1 MTTRL
6 DWPDCGN
13 ARDVGGLP
21 TEDGY
26 RIRSGALVRSD
37 DLCQLTPAGLAAL
50 RGYGVRRVL
59 DLRGTAELAREPSP
73 LARDPSYRW
82 TPFIDEEADRQRD
95 PAAES
100 TARDTYL
107 GSVERN
113 AKHIVTAL
121 GALADAPPGGVLVH
135 CVEGKDRTGMLV
147 ALALRVAGVP
157 PAEIAADYAASDERP
172 AFRRELT
179 GLGSDAER
187 AAFRDRYGCHPA
199 TILAVLD
206 HLEQRYG
213 GVDRY
218 LLHHGLAPG
227 QLAALRQ
234 RLRDE
239 SRP

>member
-1 MTTRL
+1 VTTRL
-6 DWPDCGN
+6 DWPECGN

-26 RIRSGALVRSD
+26 RIRPRALIRSD
-37 DLCQLTPAGLAAL
+37 DLCQLTPEGLTAL
-50 RGYGVRRVL
+50 RAYGVRRVL
-59 DLRGTAELAREPSP
+59 DLRGTAELAHGPSP

-82 TPFIDEEADRQRD
+82 TPFIDEEADRYRD
-95 PAAES
+95 PAAEP

-157 PAEIAADYAASDERP
+157 KGEIAADYAASDERP

-179 GLGSDAER
+179 GLPSDAER
-187 AAFRDRYGCHPA
+187 AAFRERHGCHPA

-218 LLHHGLAPG
+218 LLHHGLTPG
-227 QLAALRQ
+227 QLAALRR
-234 RLRDE
+234 RLRE
-239 SRP
+239 EGSP

>member
-113 AKHIVTAL
+113 ATRIPDNIRASLERLTVKE
-121 GALADAPPGGVLVH
+121 DA
-135 CVEGKDRTGMLV
+135 
-147 ALALRVAGVP
+147 
-157 PAEIAADYAASDERP
+157 
-172 AFRRELT
+172 
-179 GLGSDAER
+179 
-187 AAFRDRYGCHPA
+187 
-199 TILAVLD
+199 
-206 HLEQRYG
+206 
-213 GVDRY
+213 
-218 LLHHGLAPG
+218 
-227 QLAALRQ
+227 
-234 RLRDE
+234 
-239 SRP
+239 